1 MWIIGLLGFYL
12 IYRFEFRWYLVSAIK
27 LGNRPSSAPMI
38 LLKPYAH
45 YVVHGIAICIFCIS
59 TFCFYMAN
67 PWMVLLSPAL
77 LLVAM
82 VAHAAAQSK
91 RTDQIIALAVDI
103 QTSMERGGASRV
115 QINDAICLA
124 ALGDGYDLGLDWD
137 LKQLIQS
144 FILPDLGLL
153 ASSDSVF
160 THSGFDSSAF
170 KQHQKDCAEIDNKI
184 ESSIEYSRMRGAYK

>member
-1 MWIIGLLGFYL
+1 MRAHRNKLAWI
-12 IYRFEFRWYLVSAIK
+12 RFRFFE
-27 LGNRPSSAPMI
+27 I
-38 LLKPYAH
+38 LLS
-45 YVVHGIAICIFCIS
+45 IDS
-59 TFCFYMAN
+59 TMQCERSGFRCGSLDCLVFTLSTDLSFCFYMAN